1 MCGRYTGNIDE
12 NEELRA
18 IYKAALSAYPDTDF
32 ASGEIFPSNTVPL
45 LTGIGGILRPF
56 AASWGFPTR
65 DGKLIINAR
74 AETAAEKP
82 IFAES
87 FMRRRCIVPTT
98 GYFEGSHKADRTKY
112 LFNRLEHGI
121 LYLGG
126 LWLRYD
132 DGVRFV
138 ILTTAANLSV
148 SDIHHRMPL
157 ILTEDALVKWS
168 TDVGYAKSF
177 VTSEMPSL
185 LHKAV

>member
-12 NEELRA
+12 NEEMRA
-18 IYKAALSAYPDTDF
+18 IYKAAGSAYPDTDF

-45 LTGIGGILRPF
+45 LTGIGGRLRPF
-56 AASWGFPTR
+56 AAAWGFPSR
-65 DGKLIINAR
+65 DGRLMINAR

-82 IFAES
+82 TFAES

-98 GYFEGSHKADRTKY
+98 GYFEWSHGADKTKY
-112 LFNRLEHGI
+112 LFNRSERGI

-126 LWLRYD
+126 LWCRYD

-138 ILTTAANLSV
+138 ILTTAANPSV

-157 ILTEDALVKWS
+157 ILSEDALVKWS

-177 VTSEMPSL
+177 TASEMPPL
-185 LHKAV
+185 IHTAV